1 MCFGADACAAFDH
14 AYKLW
19 RGSDYS
25 ICNELAG
32 DCVRAGCYDACAETS
47 SADAS
52 AEEKDSGDGDD
63 ASISTVMEQDI
74 FVTGIDANDI
84 DSEDR
89 RHDLVRDLAA
99 MYKNALEEWVALT
112 AVEAVEGSAP
122 PQIKVTYRI
131 KVPVQDLTE
140 TEERAAATPGAIRVV
155 MESAAK
161 GGLNT
166 NMVRAFMQIKG
177 GCEVG
182 ISVSDVRKVSVK
194 EKEVDSKDV
203 VEVVSAACHVRGSMA
218 ATLLAVILAVALT
231 TIT

>member
-1 MCFGADACAAFDH
+1 M
-14 AYKLW
+14 
-19 RGSDYS
+19 
-25 ICNELAG
+25 I
-32 DCVRAGCYDACAETS
+32 
-47 SADAS
+47 
-52 AEEKDSGDGDD
+52 
-63 ASISTVMEQDI
+63 
-74 FVTGIDANDI
+74 
-84 DSEDR
+84 
-89 RHDLVRDLAA
+89 VRDLAA
-99 MYKNALEEWVALT
+99 MYKNALEEWAALT
-112 AVEAVEGSAP
+112 ATRRRGSAP

-131 KVPVQDLTE
+131 KVHVQDLTE

-203 VEVVSAACHVRGSMA
+203 VEVSAGCHVRGPIA
-218 ATLLAVILAVALT
+218 ARLFAVILAVALT
-231 TIT
+231 TIS